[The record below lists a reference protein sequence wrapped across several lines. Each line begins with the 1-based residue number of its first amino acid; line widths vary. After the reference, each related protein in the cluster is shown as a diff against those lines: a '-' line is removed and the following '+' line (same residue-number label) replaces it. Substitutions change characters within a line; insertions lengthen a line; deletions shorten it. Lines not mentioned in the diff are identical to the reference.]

1 MNGCDSLA
9 TLHLQIKQTS
19 NSINNVV
26 VCPSQLPYAW
36 NGLTLSASGTYTA
49 TDGFLTQMIQ
59 SNRNNG
65 IKGETYFFYEGIKD
79 RAAWFQGQYPFIK

>member
-1 MNGCDSLA
+1 LR
-9 TLHLQIKQTS
+9 
-19 NSINNVV
+19 
-26 VCPSQLPYAW
+26 
-36 NGLTLSASGTYTA
+36 SGTYTA

-79 RAAWFQGQYPFIK
+79 RAAWFQGKYPFIK